1 MLIGTNLAPRLALA
15 RTLILTE
22 YLTFRCAE
30 TNTYVFRK
38 QKCVALSETMIPRN
52 CINGPLEQFIAAA
65 PASTSAIR
73 GARSPQPMLA
83 PQRHCC
89 EKMATPENGSEF
101 VYRRKIS
108 TCFIATDKI

>member
-1 MLIGTNLAPRLALA
+1 MSMHLA
-15 RTLILTE
+15 IL
-22 YLTFRCAE
+22 
-30 TNTYVFRK
+30 
-38 QKCVALSETMIPRN
+38 S
-52 CINGPLEQFIAAA
+52 INGPLEEQFIVTA
-65 PASTSAIR
+65 PASASAAIR

-108 TCFIATDKI
+108 TCFIATDKISAGNCYLYSEQPLAAMSNRVNNGTHACK